1 METRNLE
8 ERCSGRG
15 SHYGLQAHHLSYP
28 LHQLTQET
36 ATGSKFYG
44 MANGLFGK
52 ICDTFNVPFFNF
64 LSRYILISFSNKS
77 PYRKLDLLGSL
88 Y

>member
-64 LSRYILISFSNKS
+64 LSRSFKA
-77 PYRKLDLLGSL
+77 GSFGCVIFRIVL
-88 Y
+88 T